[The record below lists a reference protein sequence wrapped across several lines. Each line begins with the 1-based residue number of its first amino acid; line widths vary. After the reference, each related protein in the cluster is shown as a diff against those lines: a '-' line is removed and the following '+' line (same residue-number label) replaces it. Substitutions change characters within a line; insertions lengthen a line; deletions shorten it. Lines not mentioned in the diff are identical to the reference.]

1 MVLSSTPLTRT
12 QCGIAACSN
21 NRRRAGDAE
30 ARRSTETQRC
40 RTVRRLPGSGRLAIA
55 HPIDLLDQ
63 RSRNRASRAMRCL
76 PFSEAVY
83 RNLQEQGLDAGQL
96 LNNPRLYQRKKSWY
110 RNSDSLENDLLWLI
124 CVGVLRREVDG
135 QGLTSRFRLT
145 PLGRQLLDDTPDLLL
160 LPVSWKEWLQH
171 WLRRRIS

>member
-1 MVLSSTPLTRT
+1 
-12 QCGIAACSN
+12 
-21 NRRRAGDAE
+21 
-30 ARRSTETQRC
+30 
-40 RTVRRLPGSGRLAIA
+40 
-55 HPIDLLDQ
+55 
-63 RSRNRASRAMRCL
+63 MRCL

-96 LNNPRLYQRKKSWY
+96 LNNPHMYQRKKNWY

-145 PLGRQLLDDTPDLLL
+145 PLGRQLLDDTPNLLL

>member
-1 MVLSSTPLTRT
+1 
-12 QCGIAACSN
+12 
-21 NRRRAGDAE
+21 
-30 ARRSTETQRC
+30 
-40 RTVRRLPGSGRLAIA
+40 
-55 HPIDLLDQ
+55 
-63 RSRNRASRAMRCL
+63 MRCL

-135 QGLTSRFRLT
+135 QGLTRIPINTPGAPIARRHSRSFASSDVMEGVAPTLASS
-145 PLGRQLLDDTPDLLL
+145 QDLLN
-160 LPVSWKEWLQH
+160 PCM
-171 WLRRRIS
+171 RCIAR